1 MMGTEGR
8 RPGQEIAPSNDVYDV
23 VEFRSA
29 DIEDLQ
35 IFEPPAPTPVPPPK
49 PQAFVDPA
57 IISSS
62 AGNAAHPSGGSGISA
77 GGWPTAP
84 RLQFGTAAAAQVAS
98 IGQRGNTAQF
108 GSLPV
113 APTQP
118 APASIN
124 WDAAP
129 FGRPNFGSLEAES
142 QKATNQSSSTRP
154 FSSSPSATVVRPN
167 NSVPLVP
174 SAVSSARPGTTT
186 SNVSVTE
193 QSDKVMAYNSV
204 TRKMEMVERSI
215 ARSYASVLTD
225 GAGRFKVDPQQ
236 ARPIPTT
243 DYDFA
248 KANARLQKDAPTLD
262 VPKEAFYDK
271 TSSFFDNISC
281 EATGA
286 KDSKGKNEGRWNIET
301 FGIAAPAGQQRR
313 SYIHGRRGGYRG
325 RGRPRET
332 LPR

>member
-1 MMGTEGR
+1 MGTEGR

-35 IFEPPAPTPVPPPK
+35 IFEPPAPTPVPPK
-49 PQAFVDPA
+49 PQPFVDPA

-62 AGNAAHPSGGSGISA
+62 ANNTTRPSGNGISA

-84 RLQFGTAAAAQVAS
+84 RLQFGTAAAAQVAP
-98 IGQRGNTAQF
+98 IGQRSSAAQF

-124 WDAAP
+124 WDAAS
-129 FGRPNFGSLEAES
+129 FDRPNFGSLETES
-142 QKATNQSSSTRP
+142 HKATHSSSSRP
-154 FSSSPSATVVRPN
+154 FPSATVRPN
-167 NSVPLVP
+167 TSIPLVP
-174 SAVSSARPGTTT
+174 SAVSSARPTT
-186 SNVSVTE
+186 STAPVAE

-204 TRKMEMVERSI
+204 TGKIEMVERSV

-281 EATGA
+281 ESTGA
-286 KDSKGKNEGRWNIET
+286 RDSKGKNEGRWNIET

-313 SYIHGRRGGYRG
+313 PYIHGRRGGYRG